1 MLAPVSKGK
10 IPASP
15 PAGGAAAGMAPDNV
29 ECSGGGQNSG
39 AAGKAEREISIFYK
53 GGLAVLPAAQCKICG
68 LICEKN
74 IPKRRMDENLRA
86 RMAAH
91 LKYLRKT
98 TLNYF
103 LCIFKKILYPI
114 SMFGD

>member
-10 IPASP
+10 IPPSP
-15 PAGGAAAGMAPDNV
+15 PARGAAAGRAPDNV

-68 LICEKN
+68 LICEKKY
-74 IPKRRMDENLRA
+74 PE
-86 RMAAH
+86 AAH
-91 LKYLRKT
+91 GRKFARA
-98 TLNYF
+98 NGRAF
-103 LCIFKKILYPI
+103 EIFKKND
-114 SMFGD
+114 S